1 MKKNLAIFL
10 ESLDLFSGPKL
21 RLEQYPTPSS
31 LAAEIAV
38 TASIIDSQQNFFLD
52 LGCGTGILSV
62 AMALMGFQVVGVDV
76 DRDALKIAVKNSRK
90 ADVNAN
96 FIQQDVE
103 HLVVKKRAGIVMNP
117 PFGIKKRHADRVF
130 LKKAFEIGN
139 VIYSIHSAGS
149 EEFVRR
155 MAELDGF
162 QVTHIWKYRMPL
174 KKTYHFH
181 QKQYKLI
188 PVEVFRMERMLK

>member
-1 MKKNLAIFL
+1 MKKSLAIFL
-10 ESLDLFSGPKL
+10 ESLDLFSTPKL

-38 TASIIDSQQNFFLD
+38 TASIIDSEQDVFLD

-62 AMALMGFQVVGVDV
+62 AMGLMGFQVVGVDV

-90 ADVNAN
+90 ADVDVD
-96 FIQQDVE
+96 FVQQDVRY
-103 HLVVKKRAGIVMNP
+103 LMLKKRAGIVMNP
-117 PFGIKKRHADRVF
+117 PFGIKKRHADRIF
-130 LKKAFEIGN
+130 LKKAFETGN

-149 EEFVRR
+149 EDFVRK
-155 MAELDGF
+155 MAEFNGF
-162 QVTHIWKYRMPL
+162 QVTHVWKYRMPL
-174 KKTYHFH
+174 RKTYHFH

-188 PVEVFRMERMLK
+188 PVEVFRMEMVLK